1 MAKESGNIIQKPSGC
16 HLKDNA
22 SKSAANSKPNQKE
35 RVFIIVK
42 FLFYSIVSLRY
53 CRQIGCLGGID
64 MTRLT
69 FTYETIIE
77 APIDETWTFFSTADN
92 LARMTTFPKVS
103 IQSNP
108 VTATGNL
115 IKMELKVAGFSIEW
129 HSLIEEVKPQHFFY

>member
-1 MAKESGNIIQKPSGC
+1 
-16 HLKDNA
+16 
-22 SKSAANSKPNQKE
+22 
-35 RVFIIVK
+35 
-42 FLFYSIVSLRY
+42 
-53 CRQIGCLGGID
+53 